1 MAEPK
6 PTPPPPS
13 ATVALGI
20 AYLVLSAFLI
30 YTLAAFWPSGE
41 VTQQQAGNTI
51 VTDWDPNVTWL
62 GKSFQLPTETRLLWI
77 VVLAGALGSYIH
89 TVTSFATF
97 VGNRT
102 FSGTW
107 IWWYLL
113 RPPIGVSLALL
124 FYFAVRGGFLS
135 SGAVG
140 SDVSPYGVAA
150 LAGLVG
156 MFSKQAADKLRETF
170 DNLFRTAQGQGDD
183 QRRDKLHGSEPVITA
198 LDPVSLPAN
207 RAEASVTV
215 KGRNFSAAV
224 VGAVDGVARPT
235 EFRSESELVVRLQPE
250 DTASPGTLDI
260 TVRAG
265 PSSTDRSNT
274 VQLEVLPVEPAPSTS
289 E

>member
-1 MAEPK
+1 MAEQK
-6 PTPPPPS
+6 PTPPPPA

-20 AYLVLSAFLI
+20 AYLILSAFLI
-30 YTLAAFWPSGE
+30 YTLAAFWPSGQ
-41 VTQQQAGNTI
+41 VTQQQADNSI

-62 GKSFQLPTETRLLWI
+62 GRSFPLPTETRLLWI
-77 VVLAGALGSYIH
+77 VVIAGALGSYIH

-107 IWWYLL
+107 IWWCLL

-170 DNLFRTAQGQGDD
+170 DNLFRTAKGQGDD
-183 QRRDKLHGSEPVITA
+183 QRRDKLHDSQPTITA
-198 LDPVSLPAN
+198 LDPASLPAAG
-207 RAEASVTV
+207 AEASVTV
-215 KGRNFSAAV
+215 KGRNFSEAAV
-224 VGAVDGVARPT
+224 VAVNGVARPT
-235 EFRSESELVVRLQPE
+235 EFRSEAELLVRLRPE
-250 DTASPGTLDI
+250 ETASPGTLDI
-260 TVRAG
+260 AVKAG
-265 PSSTDRSNT
+265 PSSAERSNT
-274 VQLEVLPVEPAPSTS
+274 VQLEVRQAEPAAPKPD
-289 E
+289 

>member
-1 MAEPK
+1 M
-6 PTPPPPS
+6 
-13 ATVALGI
+13 
-20 AYLVLSAFLI
+20 
-30 YTLAAFWPSGE
+30 
-41 VTQQQAGNTI
+41 
-51 VTDWDPNVTWL
+51 TWL